1 VSQVA
6 ERLAEIHARIA
17 RGARAAGRDPEAVKV
32 LAVSKTQPPER
43 VLEAVHAGVRA
54 FGENRVQEA
63 DAKIEAVRRLSDET
77 LEWHLIGGLQRN
89 KVRRAAALCDVIQ
102 SVDRA
107 PLVAALEREC
117 AALGRRPRIFLQVNI
132 DAEPQ
137 KGGCAPAEVAELARA
152 VDASDHLELVGLMAI
167 PRACEDPEE
176 VRPSFA
182 RLRDLLGELNR
193 VRAHS
198 LPLSEL
204 SMGMSSDFEVAVEE
218 GATWLRIGTALFGE
232 RKDG

>member
-1 VSQVA
+1 MSGIA
-6 ERLAEIHARIA
+6 ERLAEIRTRIA
-17 RGARAAGRDPEAVKV
+17 RRARAAGRDPEAVKL

-43 VLEAVHAGVRA
+43 VLEAVRAGVRA

-63 DAKIEAVRRLSDET
+63 EAKIEAVRGLSRET
-77 LEWHLIGGLQRN
+77 LEWHLIGSLQRN

-107 PLVAALEREC
+107 PLVGALEREC
-117 AALGRRPRIFLQVNI
+117 ASLGRRLRIFLQVNI

-137 KGGCAPAEVAELARA
+137 KGGCAPDEVAELARA
-152 VDASDHLELVGLMAI
+152 VDESAHLELVGLMAI
-167 PRACEDPEE
+167 PRACADPEQ

-182 RLRDLLGELNR
+182 RLRELLAETNR
-193 VRAHS
+193 ARAHS

-232 RKDG
+232 RGNG

>member
-1 VSQVA
+1 MSELA
-6 ERLAEIHARIA
+6 ERLAEIRALIA
-17 RGARAAGRDPEAVKV
+17 RSAHRSGRDPKAVKL
-32 LAVSKTQPPER
+32 LAVSKAQPPER
-43 VLEAVHAGVRA
+43 VLEAVRAGMRA

-63 DAKIEAVRRLSDET
+63 DAKIEALRGLSHET
-77 LEWHLIGGLQRN
+77 LEWHLIGSLQRN

-107 PLVAALEREC
+107 PLVDALARES
-117 AALGRRPRIFLQVNI
+117 AALGRRLRIFLQVNI

-137 KGGCAPAEVAELARA
+137 KGGCAPGEVVELARA
-152 VDASDHLELVGLMAI
+152 VDASEHLELVGLMAI
-167 PRACEDPEE
+167 PRACEDPEA

-182 RLRDLLGELNR
+182 RLRELLAELNR
-193 VRAHS
+193 ARAHS
-198 LPLSEL
+198 LPLCEL

-232 RKDG
+232 RKNG

>member
-1 VSQVA
+1 VTDLAQ
-6 ERLAEIHARIA
+6 RLGEIRARIE
-17 RGARAAGRDPEAVKV
+17 RHARAAGRDPSAVKL
-32 LAVSKTQPPER
+32 LAVSKTQPPEL
-43 VLEAVHAGVRA
+43 VLEAVSAGVRA

-63 DAKIEAVRRLSDET
+63 DAKIEALRGLSHET

-107 PLVAALEREC
+107 VLIEALERES

-152 VDASDHLELVGLMAI
+152 VDASEHLELVGLMAI
-167 PRACEDPEE
+167 PRACEDPEA

-182 RLRDLLGELNR
+182 RMRELLEKVNR
-193 VRAHS
+193 TRGHS

-232 RKDG
+232 RKNG